1 MRLFEGKLMLPK
13 NVSLIFIEYCEP
25 NDRFMSRLTTDV
37 SYKLD
42 DRYLVK
48 YDGDI
53 TEFVRAEREH
63 RVSNKYLHNV
73 PALHV
78 VLYNK
83 NSNGVL
89 NEHNAA
95 YIRAA
100 VLLKDEYNTIIID
113 ISNMFYDEIVNTIT
127 NEIKKF
133 VSELPIDKEL
143 NSFNELYKKGA
154 EKYGL
159 KVTVR
164 DNQPYLENQMFM
176 ADFQYHNGLYETF
189 EDKSMPDTLLYAAA
203 YSNTETDTKNKTIDF
218 QYPINSKIL
227 FRPEVKDYV
236 KYISDSLTLLTT
248 ESHYLD
254 DVAKM
259 KNVTMFGKV
268 FGDDYIKQLS
278 RAKATII
285 TNRELAHIEMMTARW
300 YEAVL
305 ANTVIFV
312 DKITDPQCKVL
323 KQIHGNDKQLIDK
336 LTVIPKKIV
345 NSYIEVINDKELVKT
360 ILDRQHAWFNK
371 LLSEIDTEK
380 IKKDFA

>member
-1 MRLFEGKLMLPK
+1 MLPK

-25 NDRFMSRLTTDV
+25 DDGFMSRLTTDV
-37 SYKLD
+37 SHRLN

-53 TEFVRAEREH
+53 TEYVCAEREH
-63 RVSNKYLHNV
+63 RVPNKYLHNV

-78 VLYNK
+78 VLYDK
-83 NSNGVL
+83 TSNGIL
-89 NEHNAA
+89 NERNAA
-95 YIRAA
+95 YVRAA
-100 VLLKDEYNTIIID
+100 ALLKDEYNIITIET
-113 ISNMFYDEIVNTIT
+113 SNMTYDEVVDTIT
-127 NEIKKF
+127 NEVKKF
-133 VSELPIDKEL
+133 VSALPTDKEI
-143 NSFNELYKKGA
+143 NGFNELYKKGA

-159 KVTVR
+159 KVTIR
-164 DNQPYLENQMFM
+164 DNQPYLENQQFM

-189 EDKSMPDTLLYAAA
+189 EDKSMPDTLLYVAA
-203 YSNTETDTKNKTIDF
+203 YNNTETDMSNKTIDF

-236 KYISDSLTLLTT
+236 KHISDSLTLLTT

-254 DVAKM
+254 DVANM

-278 RAKATII
+278 RTKATII
-285 TNRELAHIEMMTARW
+285 TNRELAHTEMMTARW

-312 DKITDPQCKVL
+312 DKITDPYSKVL
-323 KQIHGNDKQLIDK
+323 KQIHSDNEKLIDL
-336 LTVIPKKIV
+336 LTVIPETIV
-345 NSYIEVINDKELVKT
+345 NNYLTVINDTQLVKQ
-360 ILDRQHAWFNK
+360 ILDAQHKWFNK
-371 LLSEIDTEK
+371 LLSEIDAEK
-380 IKKDFA
+380 IKKAFA

>member
-1 MRLFEGKLMLPK
+1 MLPK

-25 NDRFMSRLTTDV
+25 DDGFMSKLTTDV
-37 SYKLD
+37 SYRLN

-53 TEFVRAEREH
+53 TEYVCAEREH
-63 RVSNKYLHNV
+63 RVPNKYLHNV

-78 VLYNK
+78 VLYDK
-83 NSNGVL
+83 TSNGIL
-89 NEHNAA
+89 NERNAA
-95 YIRAA
+95 YVRAA
-100 VLLKDEYNTIIID
+100 TLLKDEYNIITIET
-113 ISNMFYDEIVNTIT
+113 SNMTYDEVVDTIT
-127 NEIKKF
+127 NEVKKF
-133 VSELPIDKEL
+133 VSALPTDKEI
-143 NSFNELYKKGA
+143 NGFNELYKKGA

-159 KVTVR
+159 KVTIR
-164 DNQPYLENQMFM
+164 DNQPYLENQQFM

-189 EDKSMPDTLLYAAA
+189 EDKSMPDTLLYVAA
-203 YSNTETDTKNKTIDF
+203 YNNTETDMSNKTIDF

-236 KYISDSLTLLTT
+236 KHISDSLTLLTT

-254 DVAKM
+254 DVANM

-278 RAKATII
+278 RTKATII
-285 TNRELAHIEMMTARW
+285 TNRELAHTEMMTARW

-312 DKITDPQCKVL
+312 DKITDPYSKVL
-323 KQIHGNDKQLIDK
+323 KQIHSDNEKLIDL
-336 LTVIPKKIV
+336 LTVIPETIV
-345 NSYIEVINDKELVKT
+345 NNYLTVINDAQLVKQ
-360 ILDRQHAWFNK
+360 ILDAQHKWFNK
-371 LLSEIDTEK
+371 LLSEIDAEK
-380 IKKDFA
+380 IKKAFA

>member
-1 MRLFEGKLMLPK
+1 MLPK

-25 NDRFMSRLTTDV
+25 DDGFMSRLTTDV
-37 SYKLD
+37 SYRLN

-53 TEFVRAEREH
+53 TEYVCAEREH
-63 RVSNKYLHNV
+63 RVPNKYLHNV

-78 VLYNK
+78 VLYDK
-83 NSNGVL
+83 TSNGIL
-89 NEHNAA
+89 NERNAA
-95 YIRAA
+95 YVRAA
-100 VLLKDEYNTIIID
+100 ALLKDEYNIITIET
-113 ISNMFYDEIVNTIT
+113 SNMTYDEVVDTIT
-127 NEIKKF
+127 NEVKKF
-133 VSELPIDKEL
+133 VSALPTDKEI
-143 NSFNELYKKGA
+143 NGFNELYKKGA

-159 KVTVR
+159 KVTIR
-164 DNQPYLENQMFM
+164 DNQPYLENQQFM

-189 EDKSMPDTLLYAAA
+189 EDKSMPDTLLYVAA
-203 YSNTETDTKNKTIDF
+203 YNNTETDMSNKTIDF

-236 KYISDSLTLLTT
+236 KHVSDSLTLLTT

-254 DVAKM
+254 DVANM

-278 RAKATII
+278 RTKATII
-285 TNRELAHIEMMTARW
+285 TNRELAHTEMMTARW

-312 DKITDPQCKVL
+312 DKITDPYSKVL
-323 KQIHGNDKQLIDK
+323 KQIHSDNEKLIDL
-336 LTVIPKKIV
+336 LTVIPETIV
-345 NSYIEVINDKELVKT
+345 NNYLIVINDTQLVKQ
-360 ILDRQHAWFNK
+360 ILDAQHKWFNK
-371 LLSEIDTEK
+371 LLSEIDAEK
-380 IKKDFA
+380 IKKAFA

>member
-1 MRLFEGKLMLPK
+1 MLPK

-25 NDRFMSRLTTDV
+25 DDGFMSRLTTDV
-37 SYKLD
+37 SYRLN

-53 TEFVRAEREH
+53 TEYVCAEREH
-63 RVSNKYLHNV
+63 RVPNKYLHNV

-78 VLYNK
+78 VLYDK
-83 NSNGVL
+83 TSNGIL
-89 NEHNAA
+89 NERNAA
-95 YIRAA
+95 YVRAA
-100 VLLKDEYNTIIID
+100 ALLKDEYNIITIET
-113 ISNMFYDEIVNTIT
+113 SNMTYDEVVDTIT
-127 NEIKKF
+127 NEVKKF
-133 VSELPIDKEL
+133 VSALPTDKEI
-143 NSFNELYKKGA
+143 NGFNELYKKGA

-159 KVTVR
+159 KVTIR
-164 DNQPYLENQMFM
+164 DNQPYLENQQFM

-189 EDKSMPDTLLYAAA
+189 EDKSMPDTLLYVAA
-203 YSNTETDTKNKTIDF
+203 YNNTETDMSNKTIDF

-236 KYISDSLTLLTT
+236 KHISDSLTLLTT

-254 DVAKM
+254 DVANM

-278 RAKATII
+278 RTKATII
-285 TNRELAHIEMMTARW
+285 TNRELAHTEMMTARW

-312 DKITDPQCKVL
+312 DKITDPYSKVL
-323 KQIHGNDKQLIDK
+323 KQIHSDNEKLIDL
-336 LTVIPKKIV
+336 LTVIPETIV
-345 NSYIEVINDKELVKT
+345 NNYLTVIIDTQLVKQ
-360 ILDRQHAWFNK
+360 ILDAQHKWFNK
-371 LLSEIDTEK
+371 LLSEIDAEK
-380 IKKDFA
+380 IKKAFA

>member
-1 MRLFEGKLMLPK
+1 MLPK

-25 NDRFMSRLTTDV
+25 DDGFMSRLTTDV
-37 SYKLD
+37 SYGLN

-53 TEFVRAEREH
+53 TEYVCAEREH
-63 RVSNKYLHNV
+63 RVPNKYLHNV

-78 VLYNK
+78 VLYDK
-83 NSNGVL
+83 TSNGIL
-89 NEHNAA
+89 NERNAA
-95 YIRAA
+95 YVRAA
-100 VLLKDEYNTIIID
+100 TLLKDEYNIITIET
-113 ISNMFYDEIVNTIT
+113 SNMTYDEVVDTIT
-127 NEIKKF
+127 NEVKKF
-133 VSELPIDKEL
+133 VSALPTDKEI
-143 NSFNELYKKGA
+143 NGFNELYKKGA

-159 KVTVR
+159 KVTIR
-164 DNQPYLENQMFM
+164 DNQPYLENQQFM

-189 EDKSMPDTLLYAAA
+189 EDKSMPDTLLYVAA
-203 YSNTETDTKNKTIDF
+203 YNNTETDMSNKTIDF

-236 KYISDSLTLLTT
+236 KHISDSLTLLTT

-254 DVAKM
+254 DVANM

-278 RAKATII
+278 RTKATII
-285 TNRELAHIEMMTARW
+285 TNRELAHTEMMTARW

-312 DKITDPQCKVL
+312 DKITDPYSKVL
-323 KQIHGNDKQLIDK
+323 KQIHSDNEKLIDL
-336 LTVIPKKIV
+336 LTVIPETIV
-345 NSYIEVINDKELVKT
+345 NNYLTVINDTQLVKQ
-360 ILDRQHAWFNK
+360 ILDAQHKWFNK
-371 LLSEIDTEK
+371 LLSEIDAEK
-380 IKKDFA
+380 IKKAFA

>member
-1 MRLFEGKLMLPK
+1 MLPK

-25 NDRFMSRLTTDV
+25 DDGFMSRLTTDV
-37 SYKLD
+37 SYRLN

-53 TEFVRAEREH
+53 TEYVCAEREH
-63 RVSNKYLHNV
+63 RVPNKYLHNV

-78 VLYNK
+78 VLYDK
-83 NSNGVL
+83 TSNGIL
-89 NEHNAA
+89 NERNAA

-100 VLLKDEYNTIIID
+100 ALLKDEYNIITIET
-113 ISNMFYDEIVNTIT
+113 SNMTYDEVVDTIT
-127 NEIKKF
+127 NEVKKF
-133 VSELPIDKEL
+133 VSALPTDKEI
-143 NSFNELYKKGA
+143 NGFNELYKKGA

-159 KVTVR
+159 KVTIR
-164 DNQPYLENQMFM
+164 DNQPYLENQQFM

-189 EDKSMPDTLLYAAA
+189 EDKSMPDTLLYVAA
-203 YSNTETDTKNKTIDF
+203 YNNTETDMSNKTIDF

-236 KYISDSLTLLTT
+236 KHISDSLTLLTT

-254 DVAKM
+254 DVANM

-278 RAKATII
+278 RTKATII
-285 TNRELAHIEMMTARW
+285 TNRELAHTEMMTARW

-312 DKITDPQCKVL
+312 DKITDPYSKVL
-323 KQIHGNDKQLIDK
+323 KQIHSDNEKLIDL
-336 LTVIPKKIV
+336 LTVIPETIV
-345 NSYIEVINDKELVKT
+345 NNYLTVINDTQLVKQ
-360 ILDRQHAWFNK
+360 ILDAQHKWFNK
-371 LLSEIDTEK
+371 LLSEINAEK
-380 IKKDFA
+380 IKKAFA

>member
-1 MRLFEGKLMLPK
+1 MLPK

-25 NDRFMSRLTTDV
+25 DDGFMSRLTTDV
-37 SYKLD
+37 SYKLN

-53 TEFVRAEREH
+53 TEYVCAEREH
-63 RVSNKYLHNV
+63 RVPNKYLHNV

-78 VLYNK
+78 VLYDK
-83 NSNGVL
+83 SSNSVL

-95 YIRAA
+95 YVRAA
-100 VLLKDEYNTIIID
+100 VLLKDEYNIITIETSD
-113 ISNMFYDEIVNTIT
+113 MTYNEVVDTIVDKV
-127 NEIKKF
+127 KKF
-133 VSELPIDKEL
+133 VSELPTDKEI
-143 NSFNELYKKGA
+143 NGFNELYKKGA

-164 DNQPYLENQMFM
+164 DNQPYLENQQFM

-189 EDKSMPDTLLYAAA
+189 EDKLMPDTLLYAAA
-203 YSNTETDTKNKTIDF
+203 YKNTETDTSNKTIDF

-236 KYISDSLTLLTT
+236 KHISDSLTLLTT

-254 DVAKM
+254 DVANM
-259 KNVTMFGKV
+259 RNVTMFSKV

-285 TNRELAHIEMMTARW
+285 TNRELAHTEMMTARW

-312 DKITDPQCKVL
+312 DKITDPHCKVL
-323 KQIHGNDKQLIDK
+323 KQIHGNDEQLIDK
-336 LTVIPKKIV
+336 LTVIPETIV
-345 NSYIEVINDKELVKT
+345 NSYNEIISDKELVKT

-371 LLSEIDTEK
+371 LLSEIDAEK

>member
-1 MRLFEGKLMLPK
+1 MLPK

-25 NDRFMSRLTTDV
+25 DDGFMSRLTTDV
-37 SYKLD
+37 SYRLN

-53 TEFVRAEREH
+53 TEYVCAECEH
-63 RVSNKYLHNV
+63 RVPNKYLHNV

-78 VLYNK
+78 VLYDK
-83 NSNGVL
+83 TSNGIL
-89 NEHNAA
+89 NERNAA
-95 YIRAA
+95 YVRAA
-100 VLLKDEYNTIIID
+100 ALLKDEYNIITIET
-113 ISNMFYDEIVNTIT
+113 SNMTYDEVVDTIT
-127 NEIKKF
+127 NEVKKF
-133 VSELPIDKEL
+133 VSALPTDKEI
-143 NSFNELYKKGA
+143 NGFNELYKKGA

-159 KVTVR
+159 KVTIR
-164 DNQPYLENQMFM
+164 DNQPYLENQQFM

-203 YSNTETDTKNKTIDF
+203 YNNTETDMSNKTIDF

-236 KYISDSLTLLTT
+236 KHISDSLTLLTT

-254 DVAKM
+254 DVANM

-278 RAKATII
+278 RTKATII
-285 TNRELAHIEMMTARW
+285 TNRELAHTEMMTARW

-312 DKITDPQCKVL
+312 DKITDPHCKVL
-323 KQIHGNDKQLIDK
+323 KQIHGNDEQLIDK
-336 LTVIPKKIV
+336 LTVIPETIV
-345 NSYIEVINDKELVKT
+345 NSYNEIVSNKELVKT

-371 LLSEIDTEK
+371 LLSEIDAEK
-380 IKKDFA
+380 IKKAFA

>member
-1 MRLFEGKLMLPK
+1 MLPK

-25 NDRFMSRLTTDV
+25 DDGFMSRLTTDV
-37 SYKLD
+37 SYRLN

-53 TEFVRAEREH
+53 TEYVCAEREH
-63 RVSNKYLHNV
+63 RVPNKYLHNV

-78 VLYNK
+78 VLYDK
-83 NSNGVL
+83 TSNGIL
-89 NEHNAA
+89 NERNAA
-95 YIRAA
+95 YVRAA
-100 VLLKDEYNTIIID
+100 ALLKDEYNIITIET
-113 ISNMFYDEIVNTIT
+113 SNMTYDEVVDTIT
-127 NEIKKF
+127 NEVKKF
-133 VSELPIDKEL
+133 VSALPTDKEI
-143 NSFNELYKKGA
+143 NGFNELYKKGA

-159 KVTVR
+159 KVTIR
-164 DNQPYLENQMFM
+164 DNQPYLENQQFM

-189 EDKSMPDTLLYAAA
+189 EDKSMPDTLLYVAA
-203 YSNTETDTKNKTIDF
+203 YNNTETDMSNKTIDF

-236 KYISDSLTLLTT
+236 KHISDSLTLLTT

-254 DVAKM
+254 DVANM

-278 RAKATII
+278 RTKATII
-285 TNRELAHIEMMTARW
+285 THRELAHTEMMTARW

-312 DKITDPQCKVL
+312 DKITDPYSKVL
-323 KQIHGNDKQLIDK
+323 KQIHSDNEKLIDL
-336 LTVIPKKIV
+336 LTVIPETIV
-345 NSYIEVINDKELVKT
+345 NNYLTVIIDTQLVKQ
-360 ILDRQHAWFNK
+360 ILDAQHKWFNK
-371 LLSEIDTEK
+371 LLSEIDAEK
-380 IKKDFA
+380 IKKAFA

>member
-1 MRLFEGKLMLPK
+1 MLPK
-13 NVSLIFIEYCEP
+13 NVSIIFIEYCEP
-25 NDRFMSRLTTDV
+25 DDDFLLRLTSDV
-37 SYKLD
+37 SYKLN

-53 TEFVRAEREH
+53 TEYVWAKYKH
-63 RVSNKYLHNV
+63 KVPNKYLHNV

-83 NSNGVL
+83 TSDGIL
-89 NEHNAA
+89 TKQNAA
-95 YIRAA
+95 YVRAA
-100 VLLKDEYNTIIID
+100 ALLKDEYNIVTIEIT
-113 ISNMFYDEIVNTIT
+113 NMTYDEIVDTIT
-127 NEIKKF
+127 NKVKKF
-133 VSELPIDKEL
+133 VSELPTDKEI
-143 NSFNELYKKGA
+143 NGFNELYKKGA

-164 DNQPYLENQMFM
+164 DNQPYLENQQFM

-189 EDKSMPDTLLYAAA
+189 ENKSMPDTLLYAAA
-203 YSNTETDTKNKTIDF
+203 YNNTETDTSNKTIDF

-236 KYISDSLTLLTT
+236 KHISDALTILTT

-254 DVAKM
+254 DVANM

-285 TNRELAHIEMMTARW
+285 TNRELAHTEMMTARW

-312 DKITDPQCKVL
+312 DKITDPYSKVL
-323 KQIHGNDKQLIDK
+323 KQIHGNDERLIDK
-336 LTVIPKKIV
+336 LTVIPETIV
-345 NSYIEVINDKELVKT
+345 NSYIEIMNDKELVKT

-371 LLSEIDTEK
+371 LLSEIDAEK

>member
-1 MRLFEGKLMLPK
+1 MLPK

-25 NDRFMSRLTTDV
+25 DDGFMSRLTTDV
-37 SYKLD
+37 SYRLN

-53 TEFVRAEREH
+53 TEYVCAEREH
-63 RVSNKYLHNV
+63 RVPNKYLHNV

-78 VLYNK
+78 VLYDK
-83 NSNGVL
+83 TSNGIL
-89 NEHNAA
+89 NERNAA
-95 YIRAA
+95 YVRAA
-100 VLLKDEYNTIIID
+100 ALLKDEYNIITIET
-113 ISNMFYDEIVNTIT
+113 SNMTYDEVVDTIT
-127 NEIKKF
+127 NEVKKF
-133 VSELPIDKEL
+133 VSALPTDKEI
-143 NSFNELYKKGA
+143 NGFNELYKKGA

-159 KVTVR
+159 KVTIR
-164 DNQPYLENQMFM
+164 DNQPYLENQQFM

-189 EDKSMPDTLLYAAA
+189 EDKSMPDTLLYVAA
-203 YSNTETDTKNKTIDF
+203 YNNTETDMSNKTIDF

-236 KYISDSLTLLTT
+236 KHISDSLTLLTT

-254 DVAKM
+254 DVANM

-278 RAKATII
+278 RTKATII
-285 TNRELAHIEMMTARW
+285 TNRELAHTEMMTARW

-312 DKITDPQCKVL
+312 DKITDPYSKVL
-323 KQIHGNDKQLIDK
+323 KQIHSDNEKLIDL
-336 LTVIPKKIV
+336 LTVIPETIV
-345 NSYIEVINDKELVKT
+345 NNYLTVINDTQLVKH
-360 ILDRQHAWFNK
+360 ILDAQHKWFNK
-371 LLSEIDTEK
+371 LLSEIDAEK
-380 IKKDFA
+380 IKKAFA

>member
-1 MRLFEGKLMLPK
+1 MLPK

-25 NDRFMSRLTTDV
+25 DDGFMSRLTTDV
-37 SYKLD
+37 SYKLN

-53 TEFVRAEREH
+53 TEYVCAEREH
-63 RVSNKYLHNV
+63 RVPNKYLHNV

-78 VLYNK
+78 VLYDK
-83 NSNGVL
+83 SSNSVL
-89 NEHNAA
+89 NERNVA
-95 YIRAA
+95 YVRAA
-100 VLLKDEYNTIIID
+100 ALLKDEYNIITIETSD
-113 ISNMFYDEIVNTIT
+113 MTYNEVVDTIVDRV
-127 NEIKKF
+127 KKF
-133 VSELPIDKEL
+133 VSELPTDKEI
-143 NSFNELYKKGA
+143 NGFNELYKKGA

-164 DNQPYLENQMFM
+164 DNQPYLENQQFM
-176 ADFQYHNGLYETF
+176 ADFQYHNGLYETYD
-189 EDKSMPDTLLYAAA
+189 DKSMPDTLLYVAA
-203 YSNTETDTKNKTIDF
+203 YENTETDTSNKTIDF

-236 KYISDSLTLLTT
+236 KHVSDSLTLLTT

-254 DVAKM
+254 DVANM

-285 TNRELAHIEMMTARW
+285 TNRELAHTEMMTARW

-312 DKITDPQCKVL
+312 DKITDPHSKVL
-323 KQIHGNDKQLIDK
+323 KQIHGDNEELIDM
-336 LTVIPKKIV
+336 LTVIPETIINK
-345 NSYIEVINDKELVKT
+345 YFTVINDTKLVKQ
-360 ILDRQHAWFNK
+360 ILDAQHKWFNK
-371 LLSEIDTEK
+371 LLSEIDVEK
-380 IKKDFA
+380 IKKAFA

>member
-1 MRLFEGKLMLPK
+1 MLPK

-25 NDRFMSRLTTDV
+25 DDGFMSRLTTDV
-37 SYKLD
+37 SYKLN

-53 TEFVRAEREH
+53 TEYVCAEREH
-63 RVSNKYLHNV
+63 RVPNKYLHNV

-78 VLYNK
+78 VLYDK
-83 NSNGVL
+83 TSNGIL
-89 NEHNAA
+89 NERNAA
-95 YIRAA
+95 YVRAA
-100 VLLKDEYNTIIID
+100 ALLKDEYNIITIETSD
-113 ISNMFYDEIVNTIT
+113 MSYDEVVDTIT
-127 NEIKKF
+127 NEVKKF
-133 VSELPIDKEL
+133 VSALPTDKEI
-143 NSFNELYKKGA
+143 NGFNELYKKGA

-164 DNQPYLENQMFM
+164 DNQPYLENQQFM

-189 EDKSMPDTLLYAAA
+189 EDKSMPDTLLYVAA
-203 YSNTETDTKNKTIDF
+203 YNNTETDMSNKTIDF

-236 KYISDSLTLLTT
+236 KHISDSLTLLTT

-254 DVAKM
+254 DVANM

-285 TNRELAHIEMMTARW
+285 TNRELAHTEMMTARW

-312 DKITDPQCKVL
+312 DKITDPHSKVL
-323 KQIHGNDKQLIDK
+323 KQIHGDNEKLIDL
-336 LTVIPKKIV
+336 LTVIPETIV
-345 NSYIEVINDKELVKT
+345 NNYFTVINDTQLVKQ
-360 ILDRQHAWFNK
+360 ILDAQHKWFNK
-371 LLSEIDTEK
+371 LLSEIDAEK
-380 IKKDFA
+380 IKKAFA